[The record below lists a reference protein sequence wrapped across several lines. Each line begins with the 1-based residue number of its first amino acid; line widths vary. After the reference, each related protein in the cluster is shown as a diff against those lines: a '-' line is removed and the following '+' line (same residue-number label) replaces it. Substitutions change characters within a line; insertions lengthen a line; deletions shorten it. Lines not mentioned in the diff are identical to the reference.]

1 MSSGA
6 FSTVVDTR
14 RELPAAMASG
24 AINQT
29 VSIGF
34 SAAQSAVFNH
44 RTTLIRIFN
53 TVDCFI
59 EVGESPV
66 ATSADSIF
74 CAGGIYHYFGVKPN
88 ERLSVIAGSPTAGTL
103 YLMEVGE

>member
-14 RELPAAMASG
+14 RELPAPMASG

-29 VSIGF
+29 VAFTGTASLC
-34 SAAQSAVFNH
+34 APFNQK
-44 RTTLIRIFN
+44 TTLLRIFN

-59 EVGESPV
+59 QVGESPT
-66 ATSADSIF
+66 ATVGGSIF
-74 CAGGIYHYFGVKPN
+74 CAGGIYHYFGVKAG
-88 ERLSVIAGSPTAGTL
+88 ERLSVIAAAASGTL
-103 YLMEVGE
+103 YIMEVGE

>member
-6 FSTVVDTR
+6 ISSIVDTR

-24 AINQT
+24 ALNQT

-34 SAAQSAVFNH
+34 SAVQSDVFNH
-44 RTTLIRIFN
+44 RTSLIRLFN

-59 EVGESPV
+59 EVGESPT
-66 ATSADSIF
+66 ATSGSSIF
-74 CAGGIYHYFGVKPN
+74 CAGGIYHYFGVKQG

-103 YLMEVGE
+103 YIMEVGE

>member
-14 RELPAAMASG
+14 RELPAPMASS
-24 AINQT
+24 AVNQT
-29 VSIGF
+29 IAIGLSSF
-34 SAAQSAVFNH
+34 QSAFFND
-44 RTTLIRIFN
+44 RTTMIRLFT

-59 EVGESPV
+59 QLGDNPT
-66 ATSADSIF
+66 ATSASSIF
-74 CAGGIYHYFGVKPN
+74 CAGGIYQFFGVKDG
-88 ERLSVIAGSPTAGTL
+88 ERLAVIAASATGTL